1 MIGHSKF
8 IPFIVSLV
16 IATCCVADALAQTV
30 STPVVGFSKVNL
42 PTGTVYLVP
51 GFVKAP
57 VFSGSSLVTGQSFGV
72 SGLTSGSFNESNY
85 NDRPNY
91 PKFYVEI
98 TSGAYEGYS
107 FDINSNT
114 GSAVSVSGVPA
125 ALNGTTV
132 SIAIR
137 PHVVLDDLVQGQIGL
152 VDYDSAVNMPNP
164 DGTTTTRFYASG
176 SWIAEDFSTPAGHTV
191 VYPGNAVALSSSGG
205 SLTTTGVVKST
216 KTAVPLYSA
225 AVNYVGQMNPS
236 SSTKI
241 NNLQIAAPL
250 SPYLDGFNTFSIDGS
265 MTTVGTYFS
274 DGTAVLDAGYS
285 PLDPTASDAVNSNF
299 GFAVSVSSDTVW
311 IMPSLLTQ

>member
-1 MIGHSKF
+1 MITNRKF
-8 IPFIVSLV
+8 VGTV
-16 IATCCVADALAQTV
+16 ATMILALGIFVDAMAQTV
-30 STPVVGFSKVNL
+30 STPIVGFSKVNL
-42 PTGTVYLVP
+42 PSGTVYMVP

-57 VFSGSSLVTGQSFGV
+57 VFSASSLVSGQSFGA
-72 SGLTSGSFNESNY
+72 SGLASGSFNSSNY

-91 PKFYVEI
+91 PKYYVEI
-98 TSGAYEGYS
+98 TSGPFEGYS
-107 FDINSNT
+107 FDVDANT
-114 GSAVSVSGVPA
+114 STAITVSGVPA
-125 ALNGTTV
+125 ALNGSTV
-132 SIAIR
+132 SIVIR
-137 PHVVLDDLVQGQIGL
+137 PHVVLDDLIQGQVGL

-216 KTAVPLYSA
+216 KTAVPLYGA

-236 SSTKI
+236 SATKI

-250 SPYLDGFNTFSIDGS
+250 SPYLDGFNTFSTDGS
-265 MTTVGTYFS
+265 MTTIGTYFS
-274 DGTAVLDAGYS
+274 DGAAVLDAGYS
-285 PLDPTASDAVNSNF
+285 PLDPNAADAVNSNY

-311 IMPSLLTQ
+311 IMPSLINP

>member
-1 MIGHSKF
+1 MTTNTRFAHA
-8 IPFIVSLV
+8 VATLV
-16 IATCCVADALAQTV
+16 LTTIACLDTVAQTV

-42 PTGTVYLVP
+42 PAGTVYLVP

-57 VFSGSSLVTGQSFGV
+57 VFSGSSLVSGQSFAAN
-72 SGLTSGSFNESNY
+72 GLVAGSLNGSNF

-91 PKFYVEI
+91 PKYYVEI
-98 TSGAYEGYS
+98 TSGPYEGYS

-114 GSAVSVSGVPA
+114 SSAVSVIGVPS
-125 ALNGTTV
+125 ALSGSTV
-132 SIAIR
+132 SIVIR
-137 PHVVLDDLVQGQIGL
+137 PHVVLDDLVQGQVGL
-152 VDYDSAVNMPNP
+152 LDYDSAVNMPNP

-191 VYPGNAVALSSSGG
+191 IYPGNAVALSSSGG

-236 SSTKI
+236 SATMI
-241 NNLQIAAPL
+241 NKLNMAAPL
-250 SPYLDGFNTFSIDGS
+250 SPYLDGFNTFSTDGS
-265 MTTVGTYFS
+265 MTTIGTYFS
-274 DGTAVLDAGYS
+274 DGAAILDAGYN
-285 PLDPTASDAVNSNF
+285 PLDQNSADAVNSNF

-311 IMPSLLTQ
+311 VMPSLLNP